1 MFGTMLAVV
10 IGLVVVVVV
19 ALPFAF
25 PSERRARVGRISMA
39 TYLVSSALLFAALFT
54 A

>member
-1 MFGTMLAVV
+1 LR
-10 IGLVVVVVV
+10 
-19 ALPFAF
+19 AF
-25 PSERRARVGRISMA
+25 PSERRARVGRIAIA